1 MDDPLRVNAPGR
13 GWGNISYRSRPC
25 ATNISK
31 TILSKGQTV
40 MKQTLRSLARNSS
53 FRLSLVA
60 MASAIAVPAVA
71 ADWEPVKSVEII
83 VPAGPG
89 GASDQMARTIQGI
102 ILKHQLMK
110 QSTLV
115 LNMGGA
121 SGAEG
126 IMDTKASAGNP
137 HKLMVAFS
145 AIYTLP
151 IAVNLPFNW
160 RDLNPVAMIAQDE
173 FLLWVNADTPYK
185 AAKDYLTAV
194 KAEPAGTFKMGG
206 TGAKREDQ
214 IITVALDKAAG
225 VKFAYIPYKSG
236 GEAAT
241 QLVGKH
247 TDSNVNNPSENIAQ
261 WRAGQ
266 IRPLC
271 VFSEKRMPYKTEIT
285 AGLSWSDIPTCKESG
300 YDVQYQMLRGFFLPP
315 GTTAEQAKYYAG
327 VLKKVS
333 ETPEW
338 QDYLAK
344 QALSEQYLAGADFV
358 RFLEKDEQNHKELMQ
373 EAGLASKK

>member
-1 MDDPLRVNAPGR
+1 MMQRLHDTPL
-13 GWGNISYRSRPC
+13 
-25 ATNISK
+25 K
-31 TILSKGQTV
+31 KILA
-40 MKQTLRSLARNSS
+40 LPLA
-53 FRLSLVA
+53 LVA
-60 MASAIAVPAVA
+60 LAGVALPAQA
-71 ADWEPVKSVEII
+71 ESWEPTRAVEII
-83 VPAGPG
+83 VPAGAG
-89 GASDQMARTIQGI
+89 GASDQMARTIQSI
-102 ILKHQLMK
+102 ILKHHLMK
-110 QSTLV
+110 SSTLV
-115 LNMGGA
+115 LNEGGA

-126 IMDTKASAGNP
+126 IMDTKASKGDP

-151 IAVNLPFNW
+151 IATNLPFNW

-185 AAKDYLTAV
+185 TAKEYLDAV
-194 KAEPAGTFKMGG
+194 KAAPSGTFKMGG

-225 VKFAYIPYKSG
+225 VKFTYVPYKSG

-247 TDSNVNNPSENIAQ
+247 IASNVNNPSENVAQ

-266 IRPLC
+266 VRALC
-271 VFSEKRMPYKTEIT
+271 VFSEKRMVYSEKIT
-285 AGLSWSDIPTCKESG
+285 TSQSWADIPTCKEAG

-315 GTTAEQAKYYAG
+315 GTTPEQVAFYADL
-327 VLKKVS
+327 LKKVS
-333 ETPEW
+333 DTPELKE
-338 QDYLAK
+338 YIAR
-344 QALSEQYLAGADFV
+344 QALHGEYLTGKDFV
-358 RFLEKDEQNHKELMQ
+358 QFLEKDEQNHKMLMQ